1 MSTAVTNNTAANSAT
16 SAATG
21 NKSTSNADAQDR
33 FLKLLVTQMQNQ
45 DPLNPMDN
53 AQVTSQMA
61 QINTVTGIEK
71 LNTTMAGMS
80 TSMASMQ
87 MLQGSSLVGHGVLYE
102 GNQLFVNS
110 EGKASAGYELEA
122 AAGTVR
128 IDVVNSSG
136 TVVDSITQTGKAA
149 GRQGFEWTPPAGTST
164 SGLKFQVTATTNGKA
179 VKATPMMG
187 SAVSAVNTNNG
198 ALNLELANGS
208 TIPYSQVKAVS

>member
-45 DPLNPMDN
+45 DPLNPIDN

-87 MLQGSSLVGHGVLYE
+87 MLQGSSLVGNGVLYE

-136 TVVDSITQTGKAA
+136 TVVDSFTETGKAA

>member
-1 MSTAVTNNTAANSAT
+1 MSTAVTNNTATSNTS

-87 MLQGSSLVGHGVLYE
+87 MLQGSSLVGNGVLYE

-136 TVVDSITQTGKAA
+136 TVVDSFTETGKAA